1 MVNLDDLILF
11 QTDDAMSTA
20 PSTVRDTSLD
30 FVCVFDFMMCIC
42 EICLRGIRR
51 TDKSFI
57 FSKTILL
64 LI

>member
-11 QTDDAMSTA
+11 QMEDAMSIA

-30 FVCVFDFMMCIC
+30 FVLFDFMMCIC
-42 EICLRGIRR
+42 KICLRGIRR

-57 FSKTILL
+57 FSKTTFIN